1 VSTAPIVSHPPVR
14 RTVTYRTPPAHLPIA
29 RGPRR
34 ATAGIGVRPAKYQFV
49 TGVVSGIYLV
59 LTAVSGLWFGGLDDR
74 YAKRALLAAV
84 VGTALAMPPAPGWS

>member
-1 VSTAPIVSHPPVR
+1 
-14 RTVTYRTPPAHLPIA
+14 
-29 RGPRR
+29 
-34 ATAGIGVRPAKYQFV
+34 
-49 TGVVSGIYLV
+49 V